1 MIAVG
6 LSKNWE
12 IKTFLEIIESTFN
25 PIFTFRTGLPGTNT
39 LLAYCKHS

>member
-12 IKTFLEIIESTFN
+12 IKAFLEIKESTFN
-25 PIFTFRTGLPGTNT
+25 PIFIFNF
-39 LLAYCKHS
+39 